1 MIAAQFVA
9 VIVIAYLLGSIPFGL
24 IITKLKSGIDIRNYG
39 SGKTGGTNVM
49 RAAGTKL
56 GVVTIVLDVVK
67 AIVAVLLAKVIIG
80 DAVLTIGVISLN
92 WQVAQV
98 LAGLAVLVG
107 HTWPVFAKF
116 KGGRGV
122 SAYFGTLFA
131 IFPPVGIFGVE
142 VLAASALHSRH
153 MSKGSIYGALAAWC
167 LMIPLTMFYSFP
179 PVYLIYGLVAVGLL
193 IYQHHDNIKRL
204 SQGTERRL
212 W

>member
-1 MIAAQFVA
+1 MIAAKFVA

-24 IITKLKSGIDIRNYG
+24 IITKLKRGIDVRNYG

-56 GVVTIVLDVVK
+56 GVLTIVLDVIK
-67 AIVAVLLAKVIIG
+67 AVVAVLLAKAIIG
-80 DAVLTIGVISLN
+80 DTVLTVGVISLN

-98 LAGLAVLVG
+98 LAGLAVLAG

-142 VLAASALHSRH
+142 VLAASALHSRQ

-167 LMIPLTMFYSFP
+167 LMIPLTIFYGFP
-179 PVYLIYGLVAVGLL
+179 PIYLIYGLVAIGLV
-193 IYQHHDNIKRL
+193 IYQHHDNIKRI
-204 SQGTERRL
+204 SQGTERQL